1 MLPGESRTEKVQ
13 VKIRVYHV
21 PIGER
26 GAEKVQLQIRVYHVS
41 KSVPCSYIGGNGVE
55 TRRGKSTTCWPG
67 SDTTTLWACPGSSP
81 PPPAMQS
88 SWICKYSFPELLTV
102 KQTQLTVFVVRRT
115 LNDQKQF
122 FLNKKNVIGLFSSA
136 VSAATPCLCGCVTPP
151 PTLSLRCA
159 GTWSSSSPP
168 SPTSPQP
175 TLPTWTS
182 GRRTS
187 C

>member
-1 MLPGESRTEKVQ
+1 M
-13 VKIRVYHV
+13 YHV
-21 PIGER
+21 P
-26 GAEKVQLQIRVYHVS
+26 
-41 KSVPCSYIGGNGVE
+41 IGGNGVE

-122 FLNKKNVIGLFSSA
+122 FLNKKKCYWPVLFCSICGHPLFVWLCDSPSYSESTVCGYMVQLLSALAHLHSANIAHMDIRPENLLLEADNRTLKLIGENNSQNNVDIF
-136 VSAATPCLCGCVTPP
+136 TPVF
-151 PTLSLRCA
+151 
-159 GTWSSSSPP
+159 
-168 SPTSPQP
+168 
-175 TLPTWTS
+175 
-182 GRRTS
+182 
-187 C
+187 